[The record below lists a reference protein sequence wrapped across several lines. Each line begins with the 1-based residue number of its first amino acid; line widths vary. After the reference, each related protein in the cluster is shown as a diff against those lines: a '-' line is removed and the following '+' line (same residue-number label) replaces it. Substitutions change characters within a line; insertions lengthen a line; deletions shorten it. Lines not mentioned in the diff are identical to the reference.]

1 MIKNRSGLQGTI
13 FSDKA
18 TSSVRE
24 MTLVGPINRSNTFQH
39 IPTLNLQFLRFKKL
53 PKRLYNLSA
62 WWAQLTDVQQKHTK
76 ASSPCTFLCQCCKL
90 GRSLQCKTWVQ
101 AMFVFLGK
109 YMIHAYNPEPMQMM
123 ACLRCGIYVGSV
135 LCRGSTTMPQAG
147 VWTNWIGS
155 APRCLQKQHYWSH
168 WRTEMTKFV
177 VLLVQDGCWNM
188 LKQVSAPV
196 QPLSHVVTMCLRWA
210 H

>member
-1 MIKNRSGLQGTI
+1 
-13 FSDKA
+13 
-18 TSSVRE
+18 
-24 MTLVGPINRSNTFQH
+24 
-39 IPTLNLQFLRFKKL
+39 
-53 PKRLYNLSA
+53 
-62 WWAQLTDVQQKHTK
+62 
-76 ASSPCTFLCQCCKL
+76 
-90 GRSLQCKTWVQ
+90 
-101 AMFVFLGK
+101 MFVFLGK
-109 YMIHAYNPEPMQMM
+109 YMIHDYNPEPMQMM

-177 VLLVQDGCWNM
+177 VLLMQDGCWNM

-210 H
+210 HWQSSSQQIGLISRSLGVWHVIAVMAYGEGHRWWCHDMPCAPQEEVSLETYWKWAIVACNWW